1 MPHKMPPKKLCFAIL
16 RHYRNDRF
24 ISGQPDLLR
33 WNLHD
38 KKTYRKAQKTK
49 IPGCRIISC
58 ERTEKSALPY
68 AGPVSPDDCLFPPLS
83 PSLLA
88 ALFVSQSAF
97 GRRERERERERD
109 GRGVKSPSLSLS
121 CQRKLLP
128 HSLTLYISS
137 DEEKGREGHKGRKCN
152 CD

>member
-1 MPHKMPPKKLCFAIL
+1 MPPKKLCFAIL

-58 ERTEKSALPY
+58 ERTEKSAPT
-68 AGPVSPDDCLFPPLS
+68 PDPSAPMIVFS
-83 PSLLA
+83 HPSLL
-88 ALFVSQSAF
+88 LSWRPYSSVSRPLD
-97 GRRERERERERD
+97 GGRERERD
-109 GRGVKSPSLSLS
+109 GRGVKSPFPSLVRGNCS
-121 CQRKLLP
+121 P
-128 HSLTLYISS
+128 THSLFTSRTM
-137 DEEKGREGHKGRKCN
+137 EKGTRRPQRPKMQLWMRKKGS
-152 CD
+152 